1 MAEKEY
7 IERELAEKTID
18 RFEGYLDDD
27 MIFRIK
33 YAIRK
38 HIPAADVVP
47 VVRCKDCKHSHYW
60 YGNDTFGNTSYLC
73 DFYADRYCAKVH
85 ADDFCSYGKREENGN
100 E

>member
-7 IERELAEKTID
+7 IEREAVNNV
-18 RFEGYLDDD
+18 LDELMVNDSL
-27 MIFRIK
+27 
-33 YAIRK
+33 YNALQA
-38 HIPAADVVP
+38 IPAADVVP

-60 YGNDTFGNTSYLC
+60 YGNDTLGNTSYLC
-73 DFYADRYCAKVH
+73 DLYADRYCAKVH